1 MVSRLN
7 KKGIAIT
14 FDWMFSIVAGV
25 LIFSFLIYFAVQ
37 NTDLFGKVTAR
48 IVSEELDILFSGYE
62 TAQVST
68 VLDFGREATL
78 DFRCDEINKRQKFMI
93 NDREGKNLW
102 GKIIFAPK
110 NVKSDKI
117 NVATASWNA
126 PFRVANFVYLWDK
139 RYLLDYDSDLELPEW
154 VNPSASGDINIKFAR
169 DSSLALSSSSSF
181 DCSYNFRTSNNEEY
195 DKVIY
200 YDKNPSDDDV
210 RGYVCFKGKE
220 KSFFY
225 GEAMMIGAIFS
236 ESKIEFDCV
245 KDIAVDRLKIVN
257 DIYTKK
263 VSNLIISDRSCNPNF
278 GASYNNAVHE
288 IDNNGMLE
296 KDFDSF
302 DFGYVNRIR
311 SANQN
316 LISTGCAGVY

>member
-1 MVSRLN
+1 VYKLN
-7 KKGIAIT
+7 KRGMGIT

-48 IVSEELDILFSGYE
+48 IVAEELDILFSGYE
-62 TAQVST
+62 TTQTKS
-68 VLDFGREATL
+68 VLDFDKNVKL
-78 DFRCDEINKRQKFMI
+78 DFSCDKINKRQRFMI

-102 GKIIFAPK
+102 GKIIFSPK
-110 NVKSDKI
+110 SVESDKI
-117 NVATASWNA
+117 NVATVSWDV
-126 PFRVANFVYLWDK
+126 PFRVANFIFIWDK

-154 VNPSASGDINIKFAR
+154 VNPSASGDINIKFAH

-181 DCSYNFRTSNNEEY
+181 DCSYDFRTLNNEEY

-257 DIYTKK
+257 DIYAKK
-263 VSNLIISDRSCNPNF
+263 ANNLVFSDRNCDYNS
-278 GASYNNAVHE
+278 GVSYNDAVF
-288 IDNNGMLE
+288 DTDSNRMLK

-311 SANQN
+311 RENQN
-316 LISTGCAGVY
+316 LIARGCAGVY